1 MQHMKYTIE
10 THNTKLSIY
19 IVPFYGLD
27 EINNAVLPFLK
38 KILVYN
44 VVGLSYTVLGYL
56 SGPTLPLLVFYLRR
70 ISMYF
75 LKPLYKINVS
85 YNYLHLLM

>member
-44 VVGLSYTVLGYL
+44 VVGLSVLGYL

-70 ISMYF
+70 ILMYF

>member
-1 MQHMKYTIE
+1 M
-10 THNTKLSIY
+10 L
-19 IVPFYGLD
+19 FCR
-27 EINNAVLPFLK
+27 FFK

-44 VVGLSYTVLGYL
+44 VVGLSVLGYL

-70 ISMYF
+70 ILMYF

>member
-27 EINNAVLPFLK
+27 EINNAVLPFFLK
-38 KILVYN
+38 KIGIQCSWTVSFRLSIWTYTAPF
-44 VVGLSYTVLGYL
+44 GLLFKTNFD
-56 SGPTLPLLVFYLRR
+56 VFFETSL
-70 ISMYF
+70 
-75 LKPLYKINVS
+75 
-85 YNYLHLLM
+85 

>member
-44 VVGLSYTVLGYL
+44 VVGLSYTVFRL
-56 SGPTLPLLVFYLRR
+56 SIWTYTAPFGLLFKTNFDVFFETSLQ
-70 ISMYF
+70 
-75 LKPLYKINVS
+75 NQC
-85 YNYLHLLM
+85 